1 MKKLNLRI
9 PALLCEQQL
18 FGGGHGKLLNFLL
31 ALGKELIMLPLGS
44 HMGIGHQ
51 LVCLGLCILPLFL
64 TVLIQLL
71 LRILAL
77 LLELGFQILKLGFI
91 VLLVFLCLSTIC
103 LGIIMLLPVV
113 SLTLFHELL
122 YRLVEQQIQA
132 TAQNRKVQEVQQDLL
147 KVDIKWN
154 IHGWHLPL

>member
-1 MKKLNLRI
+1 
-9 PALLCEQQL
+9 
-18 FGGGHGKLLNFLL
+18 
-31 ALGKELIMLPLGS
+31 MLPLGS

-51 LVCLGLCILPLFL
+51 LVGLGLCILPLFL

-71 LRILAL
+71 LRILTL